1 MDNDDLPARSRLYR
15 QSRTMGWIVLIVV
28 VGLGVH
34 LAIQGI
40 IQSGDYH
47 ASESPVLPKLRALEQ
62 SDPEHAAL
70 IRTGME
76 RYNES
81 CRLCHHR
88 DGHGGKFTP
97 SLVGRNA
104 AGIEAMLRI
113 YRDGHKVG
121 PMTALMAPWAN
132 DLSDE
137 EIHKLSLFIELL

>member
-1 MDNDDLPARSRLYR
+1 M
-15 QSRTMGWIVLIVV
+15 VV
-28 VGLGVH
+28 AVGLGVH
-34 LAIQGI
+34 IAIQTI

-47 ASESPVLPKLRALEQ
+47 ASESPVLPKLGELAQ
-62 SDPEHAAL
+62 SDPPRAAL
-70 IRTGME
+70 VRAGME
-76 RYNES
+76 RYNKS

-104 AGIEAMLRI
+104 AGVAAMLKI

-121 PMTALMAPWAN
+121 PMTALMTPWAE

>member
-1 MDNDDLPARSRLYR
+1 MAADESPVRSKRLL
-15 QSRTMGWIVLIVV
+15 QTLGWIVIVV
-28 VGLGVH
+28 AVGLGVH
-34 LAIQGI
+34 MAIQTI

-47 ASESPVLPKLRALEQ
+47 FSESPVLSKLGELEQ
-62 SDPEHAAL
+62 SDPQRAILVRA
-70 IRTGME
+70 GME

-104 AGIEAMLRI
+104 AGVEAMLRI
-113 YRDGHKVG
+113 YRDGHQVG
-121 PMTALMAPWAN
+121 PMTALMAPWAKE
-132 DLSDE
+132 LSDE